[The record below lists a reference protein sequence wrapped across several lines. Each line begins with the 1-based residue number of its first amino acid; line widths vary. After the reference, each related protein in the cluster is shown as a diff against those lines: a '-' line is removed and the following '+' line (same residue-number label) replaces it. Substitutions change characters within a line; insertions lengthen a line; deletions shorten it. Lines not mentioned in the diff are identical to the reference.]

1 MIIDKFAAEIII
13 MKFILEILLTG
24 LAVFLAAQ
32 IIPGVHVNG
41 YFTAVLTGVLL
52 AVVNA
57 TIGFLLRILT
67 FPINILTL
75 GLISF
80 VITVCMVLLVSH
92 LLTGFRVDGFFTAA
106 LFAIVL
112 AVLKMIFGALERRA

>member
-1 MIIDKFAAEIII
+1 

-24 LAVFLAAQ
+24 LAIVIAAH
-32 IIPGVHVNG
+32 ILPGVHVNG
-41 YFTAVLTGVLL
+41 YLTAVIAGVLL

-57 TIGFLLRILT
+57 TIGLILRILT
-67 FPINILTL
+67 FPLNILTL

-80 VITVCMVLLVSH
+80 IISVCMVLLVSH
-92 LLTGFRVDGFFTAA
+92 LLDGFYVSGFFSAA

-112 AVLKMIFGALERRA
+112 AVFKMIFHQAEKSR

>member
-1 MIIDKFAAEIII
+1 MR
-13 MKFILEILLTG
+13 FILEILLTG
-24 LAVFLAAQ
+24 LAVFIAAHV
-32 IIPGVHVNG
+32 IPGVHVNG
-41 YFTAVLTGVLL
+41 YFTAILTGVLL

-80 VITVCMVLLVSH
+80 IITICMVLLVSRM
-92 LLTGFRVDGFFTAA
+92 LTGFSVDGFFTAA
-106 LFAIVL
+106 IFALVL
-112 AVLKMIFGALERRA
+112 AVLKMIFGAFERR

>member
-1 MIIDKFAAEIII
+1 MIILQLILTDMRFII
-13 MKFILEILLTG
+13 EILLTG
-24 LAVFLAAQ
+24 LAVFIAAHV
-32 IIPGVHVNG
+32 IPGVHVDG
-41 YFTAVLTGVLL
+41 YLTAVLAGILL

-57 TIGFLLRILT
+57 TIGLLLRILT

-80 VITVCMVLLVSH
+80 VISVCMVLLVSRIM
-92 LLTGFRVDGFFTAA
+92 TGFSVHGFLTAA

-112 AVLKMIFGALERRA
+112 AVLKMIFGAFEKN

>member
-1 MIIDKFAAEIII
+1 MRFII
-13 MKFILEILLTG
+13 EILLTG
-24 LAVFLAAQ
+24 LAVFIAANV
-32 IIPGVHVNG
+32 IPGVRVDG
-41 YFTAVLTGVLL
+41 FLTAVWVGVLL

-57 TIGFLLRILT
+57 TIGLLLRILT

-80 VITVCMVLLVSH
+80 VISVCMVLLVSRIA
-92 LLTGFRVDGFFTAA
+92 TGFAVHGFLTAA

-112 AVLKMIFGALERRA
+112 AVLKMIFGAFEKK

>member
-1 MIIDKFAAEIII
+1 MRFII
-13 MKFILEILLTG
+13 EILLTG
-24 LAVFLAAQ
+24 FAVFIAAQ

-75 GLISF
+75 GLVSF
-80 VITVCMVLLVSH
+80 VITVCMVLLVSRM
-92 LLTGFRVDGFFTAA
+92 LTGFKVDGFFTAA
-106 LFAIVL
+106 IFAFVL
-112 AVLKMIFGALERRA
+112 AILKMIFGAFEGR